1 MAAGPQNPWIGNGGF
16 MKKVILSLSGLAL
29 AIALFAAPTNLS
41 IGWTE
46 YPPFQISGTS
56 GLDIELAQ
64 AVFTQAGYSLNFQHL
79 PWARQLSNLE
89 AGTLDVV
96 LSASKNAERAK
107 FADWTSAYRQERND
121 LLTLVTNK
129 ASVSSLKQLIG
140 QKVKIGA
147 QRGSYYGS
155 DFDALSKDPAFAG
168 LLEFAP
174 DPATSLNKLE
184 AGRLDY
190 FMDDI
195 IAATY
200 DIKNNNLP
208 TQVKVALRVNGDDV
222 YFMIGKKTLAAD
234 PALMDKLNKAISL
247 LSSNGTFNSVSA
259 KYGIAK

>member
-1 MAAGPQNPWIGNGGF
+1 
-16 MKKVILSLSGLAL
+16 MKKILLSLAGFVVAT
-29 AIALFAAPTNLS
+29 ALFAAPANLT

-46 YPPFQISGTS
+46 YPPFQISATS

-64 AVFTQAGYSLNFQHL
+64 SVFTQAGYSLEFQHL

-89 AGTLDVV
+89 AGTLNVV

-107 FADWTSAYRQERND
+107 YAEWSSAYRQERND

-129 ASVSSLKQLIG
+129 ATVGSLKQLIG

-155 DFDALSKDPAFAG
+155 EFEALSKDPAFVE
-168 LLEFAP
+168 LLDLAP
-174 DPATSLNKLE
+174 DPTTSLNKLE
-184 AGRLDY
+184 VGRIDY
-190 FMDDI
+190 FMDDPV
-195 IAATY
+195 AAVY
-200 DIKNNNLP
+200 DIKSNNLP

-234 PALMDKLNKAISL
+234 PALMDKLNKAIAL
-247 LSSNGTFNSVSA
+247 LSGNGTFSAISA